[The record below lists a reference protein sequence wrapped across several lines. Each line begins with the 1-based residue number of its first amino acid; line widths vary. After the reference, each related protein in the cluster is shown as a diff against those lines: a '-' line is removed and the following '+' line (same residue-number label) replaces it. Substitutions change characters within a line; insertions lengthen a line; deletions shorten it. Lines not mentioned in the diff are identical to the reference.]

1 MVPIY
6 RWKGSGKSTNTF
18 LHSRGKASER
28 DLELNSPIRAPRIRE
43 LRNIWLCRP
52 IDGALRPEF
61 CDLVFVD
68 GKIDGIRPADY
79 RRFLRSEDSG
89 RSPFTSEAGDPREQ
103 TAGSTASSTAGSDS
117 GVIDG
122 AGRVATAPFV
132 NFHDHLYSRLAK
144 GLALP
149 GSMEDFRNILE
160 NLWWRLDQALD
171 ADMIEA
177 SVRLGSAESLRC
189 GVSYLFDHHSSPGF
203 VRGSLEAM
211 GGILAEAG
219 LRAVLCLETSD
230 RHSKKVT
237 EACFA
242 EQREFIRR
250 SANPDLKG
258 LVGLHAPFTLS
269 DQTLHR
275 AADLCRELATGIH
288 IHLAE
293 DAYEQRYSRESFGCT
308 AGVRLNR
315 FGLLEHPGILAHG
328 VHLVEEDW
336 AALAGGQCALALNPE
351 SNLNNAV
358 GLGRYGEIPDS
369 LTLAAGTDGM
379 HASPARSIKQLFLL
393 HRHQGGEMSA
403 SFAFI
408 RRLYFDQIRF
418 VRKFFP
424 DYPDLKPGD
433 RADLVIWDYRPPSP
447 FSPGTFWGHLVYG
460 ILESP
465 AWTVFMEGKALLAEH
480 RLLSMDVGTLE
491 RSAAVQGD
499 RLFAKLGVKNHG

>member
-1 MVPIY
+1 MP
-6 RWKGSGKSTNTF
+6 
-18 LHSRGKASER
+18 LER
-28 DLELNSPIRAPRIRE
+28 DFGLSSQSQTPEIRE
-43 LRNIWLCRP
+43 LRNIWLCRLVEG
-52 IDGALRPEF
+52 DLRPAF
-61 CDLVFVD
+61 CDMTVVD
-68 GKIDGIRPADY
+68 GKIGEIRPADY
-79 RRFLRSEDSG
+79 RRFLGNEDFG
-89 RSPFTSEAGDPREQ
+89 HYRFTPDTAQALEQ
-103 TAGSTASSTAGSDS
+103 TGGSTS

-132 NFHDHLYSRLAK
+132 NFHDHFYSRLAK
-144 GLALP
+144 GLAPP
-149 GSMEDFRNILE
+149 GSTEEFRDILK

-171 ADMIEA
+171 ADMVEA
-177 SVRLGSAESLRC
+177 CVRLGAAESLRS
-189 GVSYLFDHHSSPGF
+189 GVGYLFDHHSSPHF
-203 VRGSLEAM
+203 VRGSLETM

-230 RHSKKVT
+230 RHRKKVT
-237 EACFA
+237 EACLA

-250 SANPDLKG
+250 SATADVKG

-269 DQTLHR
+269 DQTLHTV
-275 AADLCRELATGIH
+275 AGLCRELATGIH

-293 DAYEQRYSRESFGCT
+293 DAYEQRYSRNIFDCT
-308 AGVRLNR
+308 AGVRLDR

-336 AALAGGQCALALNPE
+336 AALAGGQCALALNPD

-358 GLGRYGEIPDS
+358 GLGRYGELPAS
-369 LTLAAGTDGM
+369 LTLVAGTDGM
-379 HASPARSIKQLFLL
+379 HACPARSIKQLFLL
-393 HRHQGGEMSA
+393 HRHQGGEMSE

-408 RRLYFDQIRF
+408 RRVYFGQIRF

-447 FSPGTFWGHLVYG
+447 FNPDTFWGHLIYG

-465 AWTVFMEGKALLAEH
+465 AWTVCMRGKALLAGR
-480 RLLSMDVGTLE
+480 RLLSMDDDSLN
-491 RSAAVQGD
+491 RSAAVQGG
-499 RLFAKLGVKNHG
+499 RLFAKLGVVHDG